1 MKKTEYTQEVGVAS
15 VVPDRYAKICI
26 TCPAWFSCKDHEGLA
41 HTCPEC
47 FKSFYLNTQ
56 KQGMQR
62 RHSDIRS
69 TGAILPDSWRFIDGI
84 PEACPL
90 LTDEFIRYEHP
101 CLECMK
107 KAGIKVIENET
118 INENK
123 P

>member
-1 MKKTEYTQEVGVAS
+1 MQGPRRTGAHVPRVLQVVLPEYAEARDAAPPFGV
-15 VVPDRYAKICI
+15 R
-26 TCPAWFSCKDHEGLA
+26 
-41 HTCPEC
+41 
-47 FKSFYLNTQ
+47 
-56 KQGMQR
+56 
-62 RHSDIRS
+62 
-69 TGAILPDSWRFIDGI
+69 AILPDSWRFIDGI

>member
-1 MKKTEYTQEVGVAS
+1 M
-15 VVPDRYAKICI
+15 
-26 TCPAWFSCKDHEGLA
+26 
-41 HTCPEC
+41 
-47 FKSFYLNTQ
+47 
-56 KQGMQR
+56 QGPR
-62 RHSDIRS
+62 R
-69 TGAILPDSWRFIDGI
+69 TGAHVPRVLQVVLSEHTEARDAAPPFGHSEYGGILPDSWRFIDGI